1 MNYLL
6 LLRGINVGGNHRVP
20 MVVLR
25 NLLTAAGFNAVR
37 SYINSGNLFLT
48 SDQEAITCEEKV
60 ASVLTVN
67 FDFPIDFRLLSQ
79 PDFLAGLAQVPTWWG
94 TDPNLRHNALFKL
107 NTYEPANDSWLTN
120 QVTADYD
127 QVLVTP
133 NMIFWTSTLKV
144 NFSRSFYSKIMGTP
158 FYKQTSARNYNTT
171 TKLKQLLEASHD

>member
-20 MVVLR
+20 MVALR
-25 NLLTAAGFNAVR
+25 NLLTIAGFTNVR

-48 SDQEAITCEEKV
+48 SNQSAATCEAMV
-60 ASVLTVN
+60 TSVLTTN

-79 PDFLAGLAQVPTWWG
+79 PDFLADFAQAPAWWG
-94 TDPNLRHNALFKL
+94 TDPLLRHNALFKL
-107 NTYEPANDSWLTN
+107 NTYVAENDDWLN
-120 QVTADYD
+120 SQVTPDYD

-133 NMIFWTSTLKV
+133 TVIFWTSTLKD
-144 NFSRSFYSKIMGTP
+144 NFSRSFYAKIAGTP

-171 TKLKQLLEASHD
+171 TKLKQLLEAAHD

>member
-6 LLRGINVGGNHRVP
+6 FLRGINIGGNHRVP

-25 NLLTAAGFNAVR
+25 NLLAAANFTDVR

-48 SDQEAITCEEKV
+48 SDLSATTCEEKV
-60 ASVLTVN
+60 ASVLTTN
-67 FDFPIDFRLLSQ
+67 FDFPIDFRLLSE
-79 PDFLAGLAQVPTWWG
+79 PDFLTDLAQAPTWWG
-94 TDPNLRHNALFKL
+94 ADATLRHNALFKL
-107 NTYEPANDSWLTN
+107 NTYVPENDSWLTS

-133 NMIFWTSTLKV
+133 NVIFWTSTLKV
-144 NFSRSFYSKIMGTP
+144 NFSRSFYSKIAGTP